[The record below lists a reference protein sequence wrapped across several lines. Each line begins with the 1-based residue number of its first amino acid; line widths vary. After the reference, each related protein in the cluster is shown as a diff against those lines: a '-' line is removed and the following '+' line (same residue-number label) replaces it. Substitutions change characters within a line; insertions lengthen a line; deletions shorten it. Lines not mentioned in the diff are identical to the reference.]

1 MLNVSRQQ
9 AFLLLVLI
17 MLVILLFA
25 VALVWLWVSQSS
37 PVTAAL
43 QFGAVLC

>member
-17 MLVILLFA
+17 LFVIVLFA
-25 VALVWLWVSQSS
+25 VALVGVWVSLGG
-37 PVTAAL
+37 PVSA
-43 QFGAVLC
+43 